1 MGQLSV
7 AFVLERCDLAL
18 EKHVTLPVA
27 HVCALYAPA
36 HTAYTF
42 THIIHAQLRGAYT
55 YMIGTHNCT
64 LECKLIMQVYSYHAH
79 AHTHLSTTVH
89 TCIIHLFTQYAN
101 TAHIHTHFT
110 SMQKHTHHASTLS
123 HTFIHVSTQQT
134 LTLTLTNTILIME
147 LHYMHTQRTHRSLC
161 THMCITPLHT

>member
-27 HVCALYAPA
+27 HVCALYTLA
-36 HTAYTF
+36 HIAYTF

-79 AHTHLSTTVH
+79 AHTHLSTTHAHLYNTLVYTICKHSTHSHSPHKHAEAH
-89 TCIIHLFTQYAN
+89 TPCQH
-101 TAHIHTHFT
+101 
-110 SMQKHTHHASTLS
+110 
-123 HTFIHVSTQQT
+123 T
-134 LTLTLTNTILIME
+134 LTRIYTCEHTTDTHTYTHKHNTDYGITLHAYTKDT
-147 LHYMHTQRTHRSLC
+147 
-161 THMCITPLHT
+161 